1 MPLFQL
7 MVEHKDEFGKPIM
20 VQCGDS
26 NTNFKRL
33 KTRLS
38 KKSRGWVQQVNA
50 DTTKTVLVA
59 RGFSRDAMQSI
70 KACGVD
76 VLC

>member
-1 MPLFQL
+1 MALFQL
-7 MVEHKDEFGKPIM
+7 MVEHKDEFGDAHM

-38 KKSRGWVQQVNA
+38 NKRRGWVQQVNA

-59 RGFSRDAMQSI
+59 RGFSRDAMQAI